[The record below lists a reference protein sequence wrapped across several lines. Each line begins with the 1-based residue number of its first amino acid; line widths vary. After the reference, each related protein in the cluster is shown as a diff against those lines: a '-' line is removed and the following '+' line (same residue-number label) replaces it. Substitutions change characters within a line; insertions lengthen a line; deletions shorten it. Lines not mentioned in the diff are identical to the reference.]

1 VGQQIPYLIA
11 LCPFSMYQTDAISA
25 VNNAHWQLRLYIAGQ
40 TPKSLVALANLKNIC
55 EEYLQGQYVIEIID
69 LIEQPSLATED
80 QIIAL
85 PTLVKRFPFPIKK
98 IIGNLSNREKT
109 LIALDIIPKKIMEEN
124 KNE

>member
-1 VGQQIPYLIA
+1 MTNVNLANTDRTVGKEVIL
-11 LCPFSMYQTDAISA
+11 
-25 VNNAHWQLRLYIAGQ
+25 NNSPWQLRLYIAGQ

>member
-1 VGQQIPYLIA
+1 
-11 LCPFSMYQTDAISA
+11 MYQTDAISA

-98 IIGNLSNREKT
+98 IIVNLSNREKT